1 MPGALFSI
9 LFRDVFN
16 MPVVAEFPYPSA
28 EAVMNRARAYVNDS
42 FQGGAGRIL
51 TDSAPFTIEYLNG
64 ALENLQDRLRDY
76 GVMTLVQDGVILTP
90 IVPVVQ
96 IDPSIQVAI
105 SYTGYFNGSINYAS
119 PVLPQNLITPLR
131 IWERLTGSN
140 NDFVPM
146 QQVADGLAST
156 WQGND
161 LCSWEWIGDQI
172 VMPGALTTRDL
183 RIRFT
188 TVFTPILAG
197 TVLSTVQIG
206 VQASVEQLA
215 WLVAYKYAMARG
227 SVQTPALKAEANEK
241 IMQIIRRYVRE
252 KASAP
257 SIRHL
262 YGEEGAECKIWPG
275 I

>member
-1 MPGALFSI
+1 
-9 LFRDVFN
+9 

-51 TDSAPFTIEYLNG
+51 TDSAAFSIEYLNG
-64 ALENLQDRLRDY
+64 ALENLQDEMRDY
-76 GVMTLVQDGVILTP
+76 GILTLVQDGLILTP
-90 IVPVVQ
+90 ILPIAQ

-105 SYTGYFNGSINYAS
+105 SYTGYFNGTLNYPT
-119 PVLPQNLITPLR
+119 PVLPQNMITPLR
-131 IWERLTGSN
+131 LWERLTGSN

-146 QQVADGLAST
+146 RQVADGLAST

-161 LCSWEWIGDQI
+161 LNSWEWRTDQI
-172 VMPGALTTRDL
+172 VMPGALTTRDIRL
-183 RIRFT
+183 RCTI
-188 TVFTPILAG
+188 VFTPIAQG
-197 TVLSTVQIG
+197 TDLSTVQIG

-215 WLVAYKYAMARG
+215 WLVAYKYALARG
-227 SVQTPALKAEANEK
+227 SVQSPVLKAEAHEK
-241 IMQIIRRYVRE
+241 IMQIIRRYVRG

-257 SIRHL
+257 SQRHP
-262 YGEEGAECKIWPG
+262 YGEEGAGYAIGPG